1 MKSSLPLWII
11 GILIL
16 CACGRAKPPT
26 LQYDSGWYTYRN
38 HKYGYEIRYP
48 DGFDL
53 WETGEARSRDGANIR
68 VAIKEFAAPALVLDI
83 SVESNVPLKEVSPST
98 DDFFTVSSDPVEI
111 NGLPGERIKYHW
123 KSNGELAFIEI
134 HVDRASFR
142 FDAGP
147 DPGDFYAT
155 PWWQIISTFR
165 FVDS

>member
-1 MKSSLPLWII
+1 MTPAGTPTAII
-11 GILIL
+11 NMAMRFDTRTDLTS
-16 CACGRAKPPT
+16 GRP
-26 LQYDSGWYTYRN
+26 
-38 HKYGYEIRYP
+38 
-48 DGFDL
+48 
-53 WETGEARSRDGANIR
+53 
-68 VAIKEFAAPALVLDI
+68 AIKEFAAPALVLDI